1 LGFFRSRPSTI
12 GSVEKPERVIADV
25 GARVA
30 EIRRANRWTQQDLAD
45 RLRMEPQ
52 SVQRIERGT
61 NLTIRNLVRLAR
73 VLGVTTAALFE
84 QPSSS
89 ERRPGRPKKTAPPR

>member
-1 LGFFRSRPSTI
+1 VERAETI
-12 GSVEKPERVIADV
+12 IANV

-30 EIRRANRWTQQDLAD
+30 EIRRENGWTQQDLAD

-61 NLTIRNLVRLAR
+61 NLTIRSLTRIAR
-73 VLGVTTAALFE
+73 ILGVPMLALF
-84 QPSSS
+84 QPPQTG
-89 ERRPGRPKKTAPPR
+89 ERRPGRPKKR

>member
-1 LGFFRSRPSTI
+1 M
-12 GSVEKPERVIADV
+12 EKESAETVIANV

-30 EIRRANRWTQQDLAD
+30 ELRREKGWTQQDLAD

-61 NLTIRNLVRLAR
+61 NLTLRNLVRLAR
-73 VLGVTTAALFE
+73 LFGVPTVALLHA
-84 QPSSS
+84 PRTS
-89 ERRPGRPKKTAPPR
+89 RGRPGRPRKGAAERTG

>member
-1 LGFFRSRPSTI
+1 
-12 GSVEKPERVIADV
+12 V

-30 EIRRANRWTQQDLAD
+30 EIRRENGWTQQDLAD

-61 NLTIRNLVRLAR
+61 NLTIRSLVNIAR
-73 VLGVTTAALFE
+73 TLGVPTIALFE
-84 QPSSS
+84 APMTG
-89 ERRPGRPKKTAPPR
+89 ERRPGRPKNRPLTK

>member
-1 LGFFRSRPSTI
+1 MERPETI
-12 GSVEKPERVIADV
+12 VANV

-30 EIRRANRWTQQDLAD
+30 EIRRANGWTQQDLAD

-61 NLTIRNLVRLAR
+61 NLTIRSLVRIAR
-73 VLGVTTAALFE
+73 VLGVPTMALLE
-84 QPSSS
+84 PPRTS
-89 ERRPGRPKKTAPPR
+89 RGKPGRPRKRP

>member
-1 LGFFRSRPSTI
+1 MD
-12 GSVEKPERVIADV
+12 KADKVIADI

-30 EIRRANRWTQQDLAD
+30 EIRRKHGWTQQDLAD

-61 NLTIRNLVRLAR
+61 NLTIRSLVKVAR
-73 VLGVTTAALFE
+73 ALGVPAITLFE
-84 QPSSS
+84 PPGTGD
-89 ERRPGRPKKTAPPR
+89 RRPGRPRKRPPSP

>member
-1 LGFFRSRPSTI
+1 
-12 GSVEKPERVIADV
+12 VEKAERIIADV

-30 EIRRANRWTQQDLAD
+30 EIRRANGWTQQDLAD

-73 VLGVTTAALFE
+73 VLGVTTVALF
-84 QPSSS
+84 QSPSSA
-89 ERRPGRPKKTAPPR
+89 ERRPGRPKKAPPSR

>member
-1 LGFFRSRPSTI
+1 MEKAETI
-12 GSVEKPERVIADV
+12 IAGV

-30 EIRRANRWTQQDLAD
+30 ELRRKNGWTQQDLAD

-61 NLTIRNLVRLAR
+61 NLTIRSLVRLAR
-73 VLGVTTAALFE
+73 VLGVPMLALFQE
-84 QPSSS
+84 PSAA
-89 ERRPGRPKKTAPPR
+89 ERRPGRPKRRQKAP

>member
-1 LGFFRSRPSTI
+1 MDKA
-12 GSVEKPERVIADV
+12 EKVIADV

-30 EIRRANRWTQQDLAD
+30 ELRRENGWTQQDLAN

-73 VLGVTTAALFE
+73 VFGVATIALFE
-84 QPSSS
+84 PPKTA
-89 ERRPGRPKKTAPPR
+89 RGRPGRPRRAASA

>member
-1 LGFFRSRPSTI
+1 M
-12 GSVEKPERVIADV
+12 

-30 EIRRANRWTQQDLAD
+30 EIRRAKGWTQQDLAD

-61 NLTIRNLVRLAR
+61 NLTIRSLVNLALT
-73 VLGVTTAALFE
+73 LGVATSALFE
-84 QPSSS
+84 PPTTAK
-89 ERRPGRPKKTAPPR
+89 RRPGRPSKKNIPAQ